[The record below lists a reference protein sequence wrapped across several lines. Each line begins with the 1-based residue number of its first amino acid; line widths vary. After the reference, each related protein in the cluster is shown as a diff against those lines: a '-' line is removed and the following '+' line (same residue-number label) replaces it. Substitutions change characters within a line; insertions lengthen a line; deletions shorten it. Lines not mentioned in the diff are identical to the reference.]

1 MADDLRMAFAELLHK
16 AEMDQDADFLRDSVR
31 MLAHELMDVEVTQH
45 VGAERYQRNPE
56 RTGQRNGYWERQ
68 WDTRVGTIDLQVP
81 RVRDGSFFPTLLEPR
96 KRAEKALLAVVQEAY
111 VQGVSTRRVDDLV
124 QALGLDGISKSQVS
138 RICRELDSEVER
150 FRSRRLEGPYPYVWL
165 DATVVKS
172 REDGRVVSQAVVIA
186 IGVRASGE
194 REVLGVDVGASENG
208 AFWLQFLR
216 NLVSRGLSQVQLV
229 ISDSHGGLKGAI
241 GAVLTGAGWQRCRV
255 HFMRNAL
262 AAVQKSAAQMVAAT
276 IRTVFAQ
283 PDAAGAHDQ
292 WRKVA
297 DSLRERF
304 PKVAALLDEAEE
316 DVLAYTAFPAEHWH
330 QIWSNN
336 PLERLNKE
344 VKRRTNVVGIFPNS
358 AAVIRLVGAV
368 LAEQHEE
375 WQVARR
381 YFSAESL
388 AKLSESKEV
397 MPLPLPMAS

>member
-16 AEMDQDADFLRDSVR
+16 AQMDQDADFLRDSVR
-31 MLAHELMDVEVTQH
+31 MLAHELMDAEVTQH
-45 VGAERYQRNPE
+45 IGAERYQRNPE

-138 RICRELDSEVER
+138 RICRELDTEVER
-150 FRSRRLEGPYPYVWL
+150 FRTRRLDGPYPYIWL
-165 DATVVKS
+165 DATMVKS
-172 REDGRVVSQAVVIA
+172 REEGRVVSQAVVIA
-186 IGVRASGE
+186 IGVRATGE
-194 REVLGVDVGASENG
+194 REVLGVDVGPSENG

-216 NLVSRGLSQVQLV
+216 SLVSRGLSGVQLV
-229 ISDSHGGLKGAI
+229 ISDSHEGLKGAI
-241 GAVLTGAGWQRCRV
+241 SAVLQGAGWQRCRV

-262 AAVQKSAAQMVAAT
+262 AMVQKSAAQMVAAT

-304 PKVAALLDEAEE
+304 PKVAALLDDAEE
-316 DVLAYTAFPAEHWH
+316 DVLAYAAFPAEHWH

-388 AKLSESKEV
+388 AKLFEPKEV
-397 MPLPLPMAS
+397 MPLPLPMAG